1 MIGEDD
7 LRSGA
12 RADALVALGGDGL
25 MMRMAHSFPGVPLL
39 GINFGKVG
47 FLAMVERAQW
57 QDVLSQVIDGDYI
70 VQDGPTLRRVVTRN
84 GQQIGGG
91 WAINDVVVRSGM
103 QMIDVELYIDGRYVN
118 TYPGDGMIVA
128 SPQGS
133 TAYCMAA
140 GGPILTAGVHGFAI
154 TPISAHSPIR
164 ATLVVPEESRIE
176 LAVSSDR
183 DAYLILDGHL
193 STELQQG
200 DVVTV
205 SLGVRTVQADPD
217 RAHELLHGVPEQV
230 QLPDP
235 PRRRAVARSR
245 SPGFLTL
252 TAVASATGAR
262 RSIPVSE
269 SAESRGSDVPS
280 AGGAIVAQLSGA
292 TFARISSACRLARHQ
307 WPGAALRRRAFDPG
321 RRGLAE

>member
-1 MIGEDD
+1 MSQTIETIAVVAASDKSASRQLAPAIQHWLEDRGCAVIGEDD
-7 LRSGA
+7 LRAGS

-25 MMRMAHSFPGVPLL
+25 MMRMAHSFPGMPLL

-57 QDVLSQVIDGDYI
+57 QDVLAQVIDGDYT
-70 VQDGPTLRRVVTRN
+70 VQDGPTLVASVRR
-84 GQQIGGG
+84 GDQSLGGG

-103 QMIDVELYIDGRYVN
+103 QMIDIELYVDGRYVN

-140 GGPILTAGVHGFAI
+140 GGPILTAGVRGFAI

-176 LAVSSDR
+176 LAVAGDR

-193 STELQQG
+193 SDELQRG

-205 SLGVRTVQADPD
+205 NRGSEQFRLIITDHMNFYTAFQSKFNYLIRPGAVPSLGHDRPD
-217 RAHELLHGVPEQV
+217 
-230 QLPDP
+230 
-235 PRRRAVARSR
+235 S
-245 SPGFLTL
+245 
-252 TAVASATGAR
+252 
-262 RSIPVSE
+262 
-269 SAESRGSDVPS
+269 
-280 AGGAIVAQLSGA
+280 
-292 TFARISSACRLARHQ
+292 
-307 WPGAALRRRAFDPG
+307 
-321 RRGLAE
+321 

>member
-1 MIGEDD
+1 MGTRIETVAVVAASDKNASHQLAPAIRHWLEDRGCSVIGEDD
-7 LRSGA
+7 LRAGS

-57 QDVLSQVIDGDYI
+57 QDVLTQILEGDYT
-70 VQDGPTLRRVVTRN
+70 VQDGPTLASIVRR
-84 GQQIGGG
+84 GGESFGGG

-140 GGPILTAGVHGFAI
+140 GGPILTAGVRGFAI

-164 ATLVVPEESRIE
+164 ATLVVPEESKIE
-176 LAVSSDR
+176 LAIAGDR
-183 DAYLILDGHL
+183 DAFLILDGHL
-193 STELQQG
+193 SEELQRG

-205 SLGVRTVQADPD
+205 SRGA
-217 RAHELLHGVPEQV
+217 EQFRLILTEPMNFYTAF
-230 QLPDP
+230 QSKFNYLI
-235 PRRRAVARSR
+235 R
-245 SPGFLTL
+245 PG
-252 TAVASATGAR
+252 A
-262 RSIPVSE
+262 
-269 SAESRGSDVPS
+269 VPS
-280 AGGAIVAQLSGA
+280 LGHDRPDS
-292 TFARISSACRLARHQ
+292 
-307 WPGAALRRRAFDPG
+307 
-321 RRGLAE
+321 

>member
-1 MIGEDD
+1 MSKRIETIAVIAANDKNASHQLTPSIEHWLTERGCAVIGEDD
-7 LRSGA
+7 LRAGS

-57 QDVLSQVIDGDYI
+57 QDVLSQVIDGDYTI
-70 VQDGPTLRRVVTRN
+70 QDGPTLAAAVRRDSKQT
-84 GQQIGGG
+84 GGG
-91 WAINDVVVRSGM
+91 WAINDIVVRSGM

-140 GGPILTAGVHGFAI
+140 GGPILTSGVRGFAI

-183 DAYLILDGHL
+183 DAYLILDGHV
-193 STELQQG
+193 SDELQQG
-200 DVVTV
+200 DVVAVSRGVEQFRLILTEHMNFYTAFQSKFNYLIRPGAV
-205 SLGVRTVQADPD
+205 PSLGHDRPD
-217 RAHELLHGVPEQV
+217 
-230 QLPDP
+230 
-235 PRRRAVARSR
+235 S
-245 SPGFLTL
+245 
-252 TAVASATGAR
+252 
-262 RSIPVSE
+262 
-269 SAESRGSDVPS
+269 
-280 AGGAIVAQLSGA
+280 
-292 TFARISSACRLARHQ
+292 
-307 WPGAALRRRAFDPG
+307 
-321 RRGLAE
+321 

>member
-1 MIGEDD
+1 MGARIETLAVVAASDKNASHQLAPAIQHWLEERGCTVIGEDD

-12 RADALVALGGDGL
+12 GADVLVALGGDGL

-57 QDVLSQVIDGDYI
+57 QAVLAQVIDGDYF
-70 VQDGPTLRRVVTRN
+70 VQEGPTLASVVTRN
-84 GQQIGGG
+84 GQQTGGG

-140 GGPILTAGVHGFAI
+140 GGPILTAGVHGFAL

-164 ATLVVPEESRIE
+164 STLVVPEESRIE
-176 LAVSSDR
+176 LVVSSDR
-183 DAYLILDGHL
+183 DADLILDGHL

-205 SLGVRTVQADPD
+205 SLGVERFRMILT
-217 RAHELLHGVPEQV
+217 EQMDFYTAF
-230 QLPDP
+230 QSKFNYLI
-235 PRRRAVARSR
+235 R
-245 SPGFLTL
+245 PG
-252 TAVASATGAR
+252 A
-262 RSIPVSE
+262 
-269 SAESRGSDVPS
+269 VPS
-280 AGGAIVAQLSGA
+280 LGHDRPDS
-292 TFARISSACRLARHQ
+292 
-307 WPGAALRRRAFDPG
+307 
-321 RRGLAE
+321 

>member
-1 MIGEDD
+1 MLDRIDTIAVVAASDKHASHELTPVIRRWLEDRGCTVIGEED
-7 LRSGA
+7 LRSGS

-57 QDVLSQVIDGDYI
+57 QEVLAQVIEGDYS
-70 VQDGPTLRRVVTRN
+70 VQDGPTLASAVRRS
-84 GQQIGGG
+84 GQDFGGG

-140 GGPILTAGVHGFAI
+140 GGPILTAGVRGFAI

-176 LAVSSDR
+176 LAIAGDR
-183 DAYLILDGHL
+183 VAHLILDGHL
-193 STELQQG
+193 SEELRKG

-205 SLGVRTVQADPD
+205 SRGN
-217 RAHELLHGVPEQV
+217 EQFRLILTDHMNFYTAF
-230 QLPDP
+230 QSKFNYLI
-235 PRRRAVARSR
+235 R
-245 SPGFLTL
+245 PG
-252 TAVASATGAR
+252 A
-262 RSIPVSE
+262 
-269 SAESRGSDVPS
+269 VPS
-280 AGGAIVAQLSGA
+280 LGHDRPDS
-292 TFARISSACRLARHQ
+292 
-307 WPGAALRRRAFDPG
+307 
-321 RRGLAE
+321 

>member
-1 MIGEDD
+1 MGNRLETIAVVAASDKNDSHELAPSIGRWLEDRGCAVISEDD
-7 LRSGA
+7 LRRGD
-12 RADALVALGGDGL
+12 RADALIALGGDGL

-47 FLAMVERAQW
+47 FLAMVERTHW
-57 QDVLSQVIDGDYI
+57 QEVLSQIIDGGYE
-70 VQDGPTLRRVVTRN
+70 VQDGPTLSSSVARGN
-84 GQQIGGG
+84 EQIGGG

-176 LAVSSDR
+176 LVVASDR
-183 DAYLILDGHL
+183 DAFLILDGHL
-193 STELQQG
+193 TQELNQG

-205 SLGVRTVQADPD
+205 KRGIEQFRVIITEHMNFYTAFQHKFNYLIRPGAVPSLGHDRPD
-217 RAHELLHGVPEQV
+217 
-230 QLPDP
+230 
-235 PRRRAVARSR
+235 S
-245 SPGFLTL
+245 
-252 TAVASATGAR
+252 
-262 RSIPVSE
+262 
-269 SAESRGSDVPS
+269 
-280 AGGAIVAQLSGA
+280 
-292 TFARISSACRLARHQ
+292 
-307 WPGAALRRRAFDPG
+307 
-321 RRGLAE
+321 

>member
-1 MIGEDD
+1 MSRRIETIAVVAASDKNASNQLAPSIQRWLTERGCAVIGEDD
-7 LRSGA
+7 LRAGA

-57 QDVLSQVIDGDYI
+57 QDVLSQVIEGDYTI
-70 VQDGPTLRRVVTRN
+70 QDGPTLASTVSRDGEQN
-84 GQQIGGG
+84 GGG

-103 QMIDVELYIDGRYVN
+103 QMIDVELYVDGRYVN

-140 GGPILTAGVHGFAI
+140 GGPILTAGVRGFAI

-176 LAVSSDR
+176 LAISSER
-183 DAYLILDGHL
+183 PAFLILDGHL
-193 STELQQG
+193 AKELQEG
-200 DVVTV
+200 DVVAVSRGDEQFRLIQTEHMNFYTAFQSKFNYLIRPGAV
-205 SLGVRTVQADPD
+205 PSLGHDRPD
-217 RAHELLHGVPEQV
+217 
-230 QLPDP
+230 
-235 PRRRAVARSR
+235 S
-245 SPGFLTL
+245 
-252 TAVASATGAR
+252 
-262 RSIPVSE
+262 
-269 SAESRGSDVPS
+269 
-280 AGGAIVAQLSGA
+280 
-292 TFARISSACRLARHQ
+292 
-307 WPGAALRRRAFDPG
+307 
-321 RRGLAE
+321 